1 MTDDSRSDEADR
13 DKRLFTATGGILA
26 QVQYEPTSDQEV
38 ATAIV
43 QAIADQAGTETG
55 TYRGSPL
62 HDYIDV
68 DAIETLLFG
77 TQPDQSIGPASQNV
91 TFRYSGVF
99 VTVRADGVIQLSETD
114 SNRVK
119 KD

>member
-1 MTDDSRSDEADR
+1 MTDDGRSNEADR
-13 DKRLFTATGGILA
+13 DKRLFTATGSILA
-26 QVQYEPTSDQEV
+26 QVQYEPTSDQEL
-38 ATAIV
+38 AT
-43 QAIADQAGTETG
+43 AIADQAGTEAE

-77 TQPDQSIGPASQNV
+77 TQPDQSIGPASQNI
-91 TFRYSGVF
+91 TFQYRGVL
-99 VTVRADGVIQLSETD
+99 VTVRTDGVIQLSGTD